1 MLDRVHLAV
10 KATLAAVVAW
20 LVARYGL
27 GHPNP
32 YWAPLAAVTAT
43 HPTVAH
49 SVSEAVRYALAF
61 GLGVGLATLI
71 SESVGPNVYGIAAVV
86 FVSLLLASWGRLGQQ
101 RFEIPFAAVFVLL
114 IGGSQVVTYATPR
127 TADIVIGLPIGVI
140 VNLTVFPP
148 LHLRP
153 ATESLQRLRA
163 DLAAL
168 LEDMAY
174 SLTQDWPPRRPT
186 WLARARA
193 MNEVLDQARRSVQ
206 RASESV
212 QWNPRSWVG
221 RGDYRMPRRA
231 VVALNGLEH
240 IAAAV
245 RSIARTL
252 SDAAQGSQ
260 TSDEAEQETKEEAG
274 EAAAS
279 YSPLALQE
287 EFRPVFADLLRRVAQ
302 LVRDHATP
310 ESPQVDRTV
319 LDHTRD
325 ELRRLRQAVAE
336 HEHTPRESWY
346 AEGDLVIEMERIL
359 GELSDTSHTMR
370 STSRHGPP
378 DPRQPRGPRW
388 RFLVSGVG
396 WGGADVA
403 QSGLSVVFDGEIPE
417 GDHAD
422 WAAVFDDG

>member
-10 KATLAAVVAW
+10 KATLAAVLAW

-27 GHPNP
+27 GHVNP

-49 SVSEAVRYALAF
+49 SVAEAVRYAGAF
-61 GLGVGLATLI
+61 GLGVGLAILI
-71 SESVGPNVYGIAAVV
+71 SQSVGANVYGIAAVV
-86 FVSLLLASWGRLGQQ
+86 FGSLLLASWARLGQQ

-114 IGGSQVVTYATPR
+114 IGGGQVVTYATPR
-127 TADIVIGLPIGVI
+127 IADIAIGLPIGVI
-140 VNLTVFPP
+140 INLTVLPP

-153 ATESLQRLRA
+153 AAESLQRLREG
-163 DLAAL
+163 LAAL

-174 SLTQDWPPRRPT
+174 ALTQDWPPRRPT

-221 RGDYRMPRRA
+221 RGDHRMPRRA

-260 TSDEAEQETKEEAG
+260 TSDEAQPQQETPQDTPQDTPQETG
-274 EAAAS
+274 EAVAS
-279 YSPLALQE
+279 YSPLALQK
-287 EFRPVFADLLRRVAQ
+287 EFRPAFADLLRRVAQ

-310 ESPQVDRTV
+310 ESPQADRTA
-319 LDHTRD
+319 LDHTRG
-325 ELRRLRQAVAE
+325 ELRRLRHAVAE
-336 HEHTPRESWY
+336 HAHTPRESWY

-359 GELSDTSHTMR
+359 GELSDTTHTMR
-370 STSRHGPP
+370 STRRHGTP
-378 DPRQPRGPRW
+378 
-388 RFLVSGVG
+388 
-396 WGGADVA
+396 
-403 QSGLSVVFDGEIPE
+403 
-417 GDHAD
+417 
-422 WAAVFDDG
+422 

>member
-1 MLDRVHLAV
+1 MLDRVHVAV

-27 GHPNP
+27 GHVNP
-32 YWAPLAAVTAT
+32 YWAPLAALTAT

-49 SVSEAVRYALAF
+49 SVAEGMRYALAF

-86 FVSLLLASWGRLGQQ
+86 FVSLLLASWGRLGQH
-101 RFEIPFAAVFVLL
+101 RLEIPFAAVFVLL
-114 IGGSQVVTYATPR
+114 IGGGQVVSYATPR
-127 TADIVIGLPIGVI
+127 IADIAIGLPIGVL
-140 VNLTVFPP
+140 VNLTVLPP

-153 ATESLQRLRA
+153 AAESLQRLRA

-186 WLARARA
+186 WLTRARA

-212 QWNPRSWVG
+212 QWNPRSWLQP
-221 RGDYRMPRRA
+221 RGLGDRRLPRRA

-260 TSDEAEQETKEEAG
+260 TSDEAEPKQAAEQQ
-274 EAAAS
+274 EAAGGS

-287 EFRPVFADLLRRVAQ
+287 DFRPAFADLLRRVAQ

-310 ESPQVDRTV
+310 ESPQADLTT
-319 LDHTRD
+319 LNHTRD
-325 ELRRLRQAVAE
+325 ELRRLRHAVAE

-359 GELSDTSHTMR
+359 GELSDTTHTMR
-370 STSRHGPP
+370 SANRHGPP
-378 DPRQPRGPRW
+378 
-388 RFLVSGVG
+388 
-396 WGGADVA
+396 
-403 QSGLSVVFDGEIPE
+403 
-417 GDHAD
+417 
-422 WAAVFDDG
+422 

>member
-1 MLDRVHLAV
+1 MSATSRLSGLNDSPLAAWFPRLVARWRRRRWGRFVLDRVHVAI
-10 KATLAAVVAW
+10 KATLAAVLAW
-20 LVARYGL
+20 LVTRYGL
-27 GHPNP
+27 GHVNP
-32 YWAPLAAVTAT
+32 YWAPLAALTAT

-49 SVSEAVRYALAF
+49 SVAEGMRYALAF
-61 GLGVGLATLI
+61 GLGVGLAVAI

-86 FVSLLLASWGRLGQQ
+86 FVSLLPASWGRLGQH
-101 RFEIPFAAVFVLL
+101 RLEIPFAAVFVLL
-114 IGGSQVVTYATPR
+114 IGGGQVVSYATPR
-127 TADIVIGLPIGVI
+127 IADIAIGLPIGVI
-140 VNLTVFPP
+140 VNLTVLPP

-153 ATESLQRLRA
+153 AAESLQRLRA

-186 WLARARA
+186 WLTRARA

-212 QWNPRSWVG
+212 QWNPRSWLHP
-221 RGDYRMPRRA
+221 RDTRDHRLPRRA

-252 SDAAQGSQ
+252 SDAAQGPA
-260 TSDEAEQETKEEAG
+260 TSHETQPEPKAEQDAAG
-274 EAAAS
+274 GS

-287 EFRPVFADLLRRVAQ
+287 DFRPAFADLLRRVAQ

-310 ESPQVDRTV
+310 ESPQADLTT

-325 ELRRLRQAVAE
+325 ELRRLHHAVAE

-359 GELSDTSHTMR
+359 GELSDTTMR
-370 STSRHGPP
+370 SASRHGPP
-378 DPRQPRGPRW
+378 
-388 RFLVSGVG
+388 
-396 WGGADVA
+396 
-403 QSGLSVVFDGEIPE
+403 
-417 GDHAD
+417 
-422 WAAVFDDG
+422 